1 MLPIFSAECNTKKI
15 VIPGPR
21 TSHPGKG
28 CRPVRI
34 WNRVR
39 LAISLGLA
47 SLAAG
52 CHGLA
57 PEKYSRDIQA
67 LDDALVELKETPFF
81 TQQAYQCGPAALA
94 TVLTVSGIT
103 VTPDELTSKVYLPA
117 RKGSL
122 QVELM
127 AAARRYGRLPYP
139 IKPTPAAL
147 LGELRA
153 GRPVL
158 VLQNLG
164 FDAYPIW
171 HYAVVIGFDS
181 GQDEFVLRSG
191 TRERET
197 ISTSRFLYSWEK
209 GDGWALVVL
218 PPGEMPVD
226 PDPDTYLEAVVALET
241 TGKPEAAAKAYAA
254 GLEHWPENAK
264 LRLGLGNA
272 YYAQDRL
279 AEAEAI
285 FEDLVARYPEHAVGY
300 NNLAQVLAEQG
311 CYDEGLKAIEAAI
324 ITAGDIDNELRAAF
338 ERTRRGILRDQDT
351 PGKMN
356 NECSKLNDRELGV

>member
-1 MLPIFSAECNTKKI
+1 MHKSFWYGAHSA
-15 VIPGPR
+15 
-21 TSHPGKG
+21 
-28 CRPVRI
+28 VRS

-39 LAISLGLA
+39 LVIGLGTAL
-47 SLAAG
+47 LAAG
-52 CHGLA
+52 CHGLG

-67 LDDALVELKETPFF
+67 PHDTPVELKETPFF
-81 TQQAYQCGPAALA
+81 PQQAYQCGPAALA
-94 TVLTVSGIT
+94 TVLAVSGIT
-103 VTPDELTSKVYLPA
+103 VTPNELASKVYLPA

-122 QVELM
+122 QVELV

-139 IKPTPAAL
+139 INPAPAAL

-181 GQDEFVLRSG
+181 SRDEFILRSG

-197 ISTSRFLYSWEK
+197 MSTSRFLYTWEK
-209 GDGWALVVL
+209 GSAWGLVVL

-241 TGKPEAAAKAYAA
+241 AGKPEAAAQAYAA
-254 GLEHWPENAK
+254 GLERWPENAK

-272 YYAQDRL
+272 YYAQGRL
-279 AEAEAI
+279 AEAEAV
-285 FEDLVARYPEHAVGY
+285 FRELVARYPEHAVGY
-300 NNLAQVLAEQG
+300 NNLAQALVEQG
-311 CYDEGLKAIEAAI
+311 CYDEGLQAIEAAI
-324 ITAGDIDNELRAAF
+324 VSAGNPDNELRAAF
-338 ERTRRGILRDQDT
+338 ERTRRGILRDRDT
-351 PGKMN
+351 AGKMN
-356 NECSKLNDRELGV
+356 HECSKLNSRVQGV